1 MSADSDFQFTSSD
14 AESDGTPMVNIPGSG
29 RTVSWSPQEY
39 AIKIRE
45 LLDEQQAELSRLT
58 DALWEDHGWQYTDNP
73 GRTFID
79 HVDPNTGE
87 WYSIDVLQRARPLGG
102 RALLSP
108 RITTQPR

>member
-45 LLDEQQAELSRLT
+45 LLDEQEAELRRLT
-58 DALWEDHGWQYTDNP
+58 DALWEDHGWHYFESRDGTDSWIEYRNLE
-73 GRTFID
+73 
-79 HVDPNTGE
+79 TGE
-87 WYSIDVLQRARPLGG
+87 QFSIDV
-102 RALLSP
+102 
-108 RITTQPR
+108 